1 MFAFF
6 ANIFGYLLNFIY
18 QLVNNYGIAIIIFCI
33 VLKLIML
40 PLSIKQQRT
49 MKKSAKL
56 QDKMKQLQFKYKNDP
71 EKLNQEVMKMY
82 KEENMSPFSGCLSS
96 IVQIIILLSVF
107 YLVSSPLTYM
117 KKVDS
122 QEINSYKEK
131 LGQEQNISKGNYPEI
146 QIIQV
151 YGKDNEQVQLNME
164 FLGLDLSKVLTQ
176 SLKDWKVY
184 IIPALYVISSIASL
198 KITNA
203 TQKKMQNAKKE
214 DSENVIIENNEEK
227 ALKKDDE
234 EDIDPMEQ
242 ANKSMS
248 LFMPIMSLS
257 IAIIAPL
264 GLALYWL
271 INNILMIAERL
282 VLNKFFDK
290 EEEK

>member
-1 MFAFF
+1 
-6 ANIFGYLLNFIY
+6 
-18 QLVNNYGIAIIIFCI
+18 
-33 VLKLIML
+33 ML

-176 SLKDWKVY
+176 SLNDWKVY

-227 ALKKDDE
+227 SLKKDDE

>member
-18 QLVNNYGIAIIIFCI
+18 QLVNNYGMAIIIFCI

-176 SLKDWKVY
+176 SLNDWKVY
-184 IIPALYVISSIASL
+184 IIPALYVISSIVSL

>member
-1 MFAFF
+1 MLF

-176 SLKDWKVY
+176 SLNDWKVY

>member
-176 SLKDWKVY
+176 SLNDWKVY

>member
-1 MFAFF
+1 MIHLIKEVILLFAFF

-176 SLKDWKVY
+176 SLNDWKVY

-214 DSENVIIENNEEK
+214 DKGRYIT
-227 ALKKDDE
+227 
-234 EDIDPMEQ
+234 
-242 ANKSMS
+242 
-248 LFMPIMSLS
+248 
-257 IAIIAPL
+257 
-264 GLALYWL
+264 G
-271 INNILMIAERL
+271 
-282 VLNKFFDK
+282 
-290 EEEK
+290 

>member
-176 SLKDWKVY
+176 SLNDWKVY
-184 IIPALYVISSIASL
+184 IIPALYVISSIVSL

>member
-1 MFAFF
+1 
-6 ANIFGYLLNFIY
+6 
-18 QLVNNYGIAIIIFCI
+18 
-33 VLKLIML
+33 
-40 PLSIKQQRT
+40 
-49 MKKSAKL
+49 
-56 QDKMKQLQFKYKNDP
+56 
-71 EKLNQEVMKMY
+71 
-82 KEENMSPFSGCLSS
+82 
-96 IVQIIILLSVF
+96 
-107 YLVSSPLTYM
+107 
-117 KKVDS
+117 
-122 QEINSYKEK
+122 
-131 LGQEQNISKGNYPEI
+131 
-146 QIIQV
+146 
-151 YGKDNEQVQLNME
+151 ME

-176 SLKDWKVY
+176 SLNDWKVY

-282 VLNKFFDK
+282 VLNKFFSKRGGKIKCSKTIISRGKTTTEAIEKGLKQLNAKKNDVEINIIKDENKKSFFSILAPRTVKVEIKLK
-290 EEEK
+290 EEPKEKNSEKSIKRS